1 MAGENRFMEFD
12 QFLTSGE
19 LGEEELAR
27 NRTMAN
33 DLHEVYWL
41 KSPEFRLIKV
51 KIFL

>member
-1 MAGENRFMEFD
+1 MAGENRLMKFD
-12 QFLTSGE
+12 QSLTSGE

-27 NRTMAN
+27 NRAMAIN
-33 DLHEVYWL
+33 LHEVYWL